1 MMTGFVVSFALGAVS
16 AVFLI
21 WGILEVWWRF
31 IA

>member
-1 MMTGFVVSFALGAVS
+1 MTGFVVSFALGAVS
-16 AVFLI
+16 AVLLI